1 MKFIWNLTGY
11 NHPALI
17 DCFKDPKNLVSFFTF
32 IYLFKATNQTMSIC
46 TYSLMYI
53 LSNALGTTCSSSLS
67 GNIPFDRLAW
77 TSSTRTSIGKCFGEH
92 VKILFEISI
101 LIQIAPAGLKNV
113 TTMGCG
119 ACAVEQAMKACFMA
133 YRVRISRERNSQFYV
148 PLSVSRD
155 FLAEEESWTAS
166 ITNRTWLMSG

>member
-1 MKFIWNLTGY
+1 
-11 NHPALI
+11 
-17 DCFKDPKNLVSFFTF
+17 
-32 IYLFKATNQTMSIC
+32 MSIC

-53 LSNALGTTCSSSLS
+53 LSNALGTTCSSSLP
-67 GNIPFDRLAW
+67 GNIPFNRLARP
-77 TSSTRTSIGKCFGEH
+77 SSTRTSIGTCFGEH
-92 VKILFEISI
+92 VNILFEISI

-133 YRVRISRERNSQFYV
+133 YKVRISRERNSQFYV
-148 PLSVSRD
+148 RLSVSRD

-166 ITNRTWLMSG
+166 ITNRT